1 MTTQRTTAPGTER
14 AARQVLG
21 RDGRTVDRPVGGGS
35 DATFP
40 LAYVR
45 TGPRADVPPVVVLPG
60 GPGLASVLPYVQLRA
75 DAARRGLDV
84 LMVEHRGIGLSRRD
98 ASGAELP
105 RSAVTVAAV
114 VDDLA
119 AVLDDAGVR
128 RAVLYGASYGTYV
141 AQAFGARHPDR
152 VAAMVLDSPVLAPAD
167 DLALS
172 RRHRRRLL
180 WDGALRDGD
189 DPALAGVAAAVHALA
204 DDVPAAELAHVV
216 QVVHEFAGPDVLH
229 RLLLARR
236 AGRLRAVWDRVA
248 SLGAGESEGAGVPFV
263 MEPDLVAGIMYDEV
277 GFGLPPDGGP
287 LDPQLTFA
295 DAAARHAARETVT
308 ADAAA
313 DAAVTVGH
321 DDPAGASP
329 TRPGPTDLPAALP
342 AFAWPTAVLSGERD
356 LRTPRPVAE
365 RVVDLVPGAVLV
377 PLAATGHSALDTHR
391 RAALHAAH
399 AAAVGAV
406 PRLPALADRLA
417 ALPRRGPSRLVG
429 TAVTAVV
436 RATTR
441 HP

>member
-1 MTTQRTTAPGTER
+1 MTTQRTTGPGTEG
-14 AARQVLG
+14 AARQVLA

-35 DATFP
+35 GATFP

-45 TGPRADVPPVVVLPG
+45 TGPRTDVPPVVVLPG
-60 GPGLASVLPYVQLRA
+60 GPGLASVLPYVRLRA

-98 ASGAELP
+98 AGGAELP

-114 VDDLA
+114 VDDVA
-119 AVLDDAGVR
+119 AVLDDAGVE
-128 RAVLYGASYGTYV
+128 RAVLYGSSYGTYV
-141 AQAFGARHPDR
+141 AQVFGARHPDR
-152 VAAMVLDSPVLAPAD
+152 VAAMVLDSPVLDPPS
-167 DLALS
+167 DLTLS

-189 DPALAGVAAAVHALA
+189 DPALADVAAAVRALA

-236 AGRLRAVWDRVA
+236 AGRLLAVWDRVA
-248 SLGAGESEGAGVPFV
+248 SLGAGESEGTGVPFV
-263 MEPDLVAGIMYDEV
+263 MEPDLVAGIMYDEL

-287 LDPQLTFA
+287 LDPQLAFA
-295 DAAARHAARETVT
+295 DAAARHAARDT
-308 ADAAA
+308 APPGGAATAGRDA
-313 DAAVTVGH
+313 
-321 DDPAGASP
+321 PAGAVP
-329 TRPGPTDLPAALP
+329 TGPGTVDLPAALP

-356 LRTPRPVAE
+356 LRTPRPVAQ

-377 PLAATGHSALDTHR
+377 PLTATGHSALDTHR
-391 RAALHAAH
+391 RAALLAAH
-399 AAAVGAV
+399 AATVGAV